1 VHVRRSPPTQ
11 RVTTLLDAL
20 AAQPGRAF
28 TLSELVERTGISKAT
43 CLGIVNE
50 LCHAGYLVR
59 EATTYTLGP
68 ALLAAGASAQRG
80 FPSLPLARPHMA
92 RLADELGAACTAS
105 AVVGGDVVVL
115 ARAGD
120 GAIAP
125 AVRPGQRFPFVPP
138 SGVMFVAWDD
148 DATVDAWLSTTPLAP
163 DAPGAAT
170 LREVVDACRGLG
182 YLAEELGEFNLG
194 LYSRLA
200 GLLDEL
206 PGRYAQVVGEM
217 MATITQQSYIR
228 YVTDAPDPGRVY
240 ALSHVC
246 APVYDADGR
255 MELLLAA
262 FLMRGDVSGDEL
274 ERVAAALRDTA
285 AEVTAASGGRDPWSA
300 VPSAVG

>member
-1 VHVRRSPPTQ
+1 MRRSPPTQ
-11 RVTTLLDAL
+11 RVTTVLDTL
-20 AAQPGRAF
+20 AAQPGRSF
-28 TLSELVERTGISKAT
+28 TLAELVERTGISKAT
-43 CLGIVNE
+43 CLGILNE

-59 EATTYTLGP
+59 EAATYALGP

-80 FPSLPLARPHMA
+80 YPSLPHARPHMTH
-92 RLADELGAACTAS
+92 LADELGAACTAS

-120 GAIAP
+120 PGVAP

-138 SGVMFVAWDD
+138 SGVMFVGWRD
-148 DATVDAWLSTTPLAP
+148 DATVDEWLSATPLAP
-163 DAPGAAT
+163 DAPSAAT
-170 LREVVDACRGLG
+170 LREVVDACRRHG

-217 MATITQQSYIR
+217 MTTMTQQSYIH
-228 YVTDAPDPGRVY
+228 YVTGDPDPARTY

-246 APVYDADGR
+246 APVYDADAR

-262 FLMRGDVSGDEL
+262 FVMRNDVGGDEL
-274 ERVAAALRDTA
+274 DRLGATVRDAAAR
-285 AEVTAASGGRDPWSA
+285 VTADIGGHDPWMADLPPRDS
-300 VPSAVG
+300 